1 MKRNDDGDVVRA
13 FQRLASAGLFVNCA
27 PRVKRI
33 QSEWSSL
40 LGAITDAQLVLSG
53 HGLPQDKEHEPKAVT
68 KSKSIS
74 LLEEHTGTEV

>member
-13 FQRLASAGLFVNCA
+13 FQRLASAGVFVNRA

-40 LGAITDAQLVLSG
+40 LVRSPMRNWCSRSRIAPRQRTRTENSI
-53 HGLPQDKEHEPKAVT
+53 